1 MRIDDCERA
10 GCKLARV
17 SHLDLARSITIIC
30 GILNL
35 LIHRTY
41 TYIHTY
47 IHTYTMVHILL

>member
-1 MRIDDCERA
+1 MSNERIDDCERA

-35 LIHRTY
+35 LIHRTCTY

-47 IHTYTMVHILL
+47 IYHGT